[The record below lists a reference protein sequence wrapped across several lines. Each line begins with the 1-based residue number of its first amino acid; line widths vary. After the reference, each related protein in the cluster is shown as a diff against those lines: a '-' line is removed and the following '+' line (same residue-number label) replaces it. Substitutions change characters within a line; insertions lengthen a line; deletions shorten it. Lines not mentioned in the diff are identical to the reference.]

1 MPSNFNPMQL
11 IGMMR
16 KSKNPQQFMINMLQQ
31 SGNTNPIFANIL
43 ALAQQNNGAGI
54 EQIARNI
61 CQERGLDF
69 DKEFKDFKNQ
79 LGL

>member
-16 KSKNPQQFMINMLQQ
+16 RSGNPQAFMMNMLQQ
-31 SGNTNPIFANIL
+31 NMNNPL
-43 ALAQQNNGAGI
+43 LTTLLSLAQQNDTQGI
-54 EQIARNI
+54 EQIARNVV
-61 CQERGLDF
+61 QERGLDY
-69 DKEFKDFKNQ
+69 DKEFEDFKQQ

>member
-1 MPSNFNPMQL
+1 MPSNFNPIQL

-16 KSKNPQQFMINMLQQ
+16 KSGNPQQFMINMLQQ
-31 SGNTNPIFANIL
+31 SGNTNPIFANVL
-43 ALAQQNNGAGI
+43 ALAKQNNGAGI

-69 DKEFKDFKNQ
+69 DKEFKDFKSQ

>member
-11 IGMMR
+11 IGMMQH
-16 KSKNPQQFMINMLQQ
+16 SGNPQAFMLNMLQKS
-31 SGNTNPIFANIL
+31 SGNPMIAAL
-43 ALAQQNNGAGI
+43 LSLAQQNNTQEI

-61 CQERGLDF
+61 VQERGLDY
-69 DKEFKDFKNQ
+69 DKEFEDFKQQ